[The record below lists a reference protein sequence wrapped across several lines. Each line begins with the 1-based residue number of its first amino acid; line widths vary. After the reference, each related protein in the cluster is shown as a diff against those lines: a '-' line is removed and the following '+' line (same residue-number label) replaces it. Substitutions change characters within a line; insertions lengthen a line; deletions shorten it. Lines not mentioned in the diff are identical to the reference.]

1 MPVRECLL
9 TFEEIPP
16 FHISFIYP
24 QINGVWIFI
33 AGVLCF
39 LMQAGF
45 GLLEVGSIRAKNAQN
60 VLLKNIIDGC
70 AAALIYWAT
79 GFGLA
84 LGEGGNPFLG
94 KTYFFLIGYEDQL
107 VIFFFFYVFAATTAT
122 IVSGAVAERCR
133 FRAYLVYTFVLTG
146 FIYPVNT
153 HWLWSPDGFLHGHVV
168 DYAGGGAVHMVGGA
182 AALAGAWIIGPR
194 IGRFTYDEST
204 KKWSSNPIPG
214 HNAVLAATGAF
225 ILWFGFFPFNAA
237 SGFAIVGDGF
247 AQVGRVATVTALA
260 GAAGCF
266 TLLGV
271 GFYFHEEQTIDLG
284 LSINGLLSGMVA
296 TCSGVG
302 YYDPWAGIPVGIT
315 GALSY
320 YAFALLLEK
329 LRIDD
334 PIGAAP
340 VHLAAGGWGLICAA
354 FFTNGAYL
362 DGATAD
368 QIGIF
373 FGGNGILLGW
383 QLAALLLDF
392 AWPFTTCSLMFWT
405 MNRYGI
411 LRVSEEAEKM
421 GMDHHHHGGSAYRWD
436 SVVTGPSTQSISAS
450 KTNANVGTASN
461 SGADE
466 EIGETA
472 PTNENESSNH
482 SSNELRRRSAAA
494 LRTSMMPTPYGAL

>member
-1 MPVRECLL
+1 
-9 TFEEIPP
+9 
-16 FHISFIYP
+16 
-24 QINGVWIFI
+24 
-33 AGVLCF
+33 
-39 LMQAGF
+39 MQAGF

-94 KTYFFLIGYEDQL
+94 KSFFFLVGYEDQL
-107 VIFFFFYVFAATTAT
+107 VVFFFFYVFAATTAT

-133 FRAYLVYTFVLTG
+133 FRAYLFYTFVLTG

-153 HWLWSPDGFLHGHVV
+153 HWLWSPDGFLYGHVI

-182 AALAGAWIIGPR
+182 AALAGAWLIGPR

-247 AQVGRVATVTALA
+247 TQVGRVATVTALA

-320 YAFALLLEK
+320 YGFALLLEK
-329 LRIDD
+329 FRIDD

-362 DGATAD
+362 EGATPE

-373 FGGNGILLGW
+373 FGGNGVLLGW
-383 QLAALLLDF
+383 QLAALVLDF
-392 AWPFTTCSLMFWT
+392 AWPFATCSLMFWT

-421 GMDHHHHGGSAYRWD
+421 GMDQHHHGGSAYRWD
-436 SVVTGPSTQSISAS
+436 SVVTGPSKQ
-450 KTNANVGTASN
+450 TNLGTVSN
-461 SGADE
+461 SGVDE
-466 EIGETA
+466 EIGEA
-472 PTNENESSNH
+472 PPTNENEPSNNSSH
-482 SSNELRRRSAAA
+482 ELRRRSVAA

>member
-1 MPVRECLL
+1 M
-9 TFEEIPP
+9 
-16 FHISFIYP
+16 
-24 QINGVWIFI
+24 
-33 AGVLCF
+33 
-39 LMQAGF
+39 
-45 GLLEVGSIRAKNAQN
+45 
-60 VLLKNIIDGC
+60 
-70 AAALIYWAT
+70 
-79 GFGLA
+79 
-84 LGEGGNPFLG
+84 
-94 KTYFFLIGYEDQL
+94 
-107 VIFFFFYVFAATTAT
+107 
-122 IVSGAVAERCR
+122 
-133 FRAYLVYTFVLTG
+133 
-146 FIYPVNT
+146 
-153 HWLWSPDGFLHGHVV
+153 
-168 DYAGGGAVHMVGGA
+168 
-182 AALAGAWIIGPR
+182 
-194 IGRFTYDEST
+194 
-204 KKWSSNPIPG
+204 
-214 HNAVLAATGAF
+214 
-225 ILWFGFFPFNAA
+225 
-237 SGFAIVGDGF
+237 
-247 AQVGRVATVTALA
+247 TALA